1 MSSNK
6 YRASRLFEL
15 LINTIKLL
23 FNRMASWVE
32 TYAFSPNNLRTAM
45 FWLAAFV
52 TGLVSVGY
60 ASAFRWGET
69 YFYSVIEKNHFL
81 IWIFPPVCFFASWFL
96 IRKVSPEAGGSGI
109 PQVLAANDLTQ
120 KHHNVAVHRLLSLK
134 TGLVKI
140 ASSLIC
146 LLGGGAIGREGPTL
160 QISAAIFHF
169 FGRLTRRFN
178 TSQNLRPWIVTGA
191 AAGLASAFN
200 TPLGGIVYAIEEL
213 GMANFERLK
222 IPLFAAIIVAGLVSQ
237 WLLGSYLY
245 LGFPKLLSPDLSF
258 LPLAVLIGVA
268 GGLLG
273 AIFAKIL
280 VYSVQKLKSIKRVS
294 VAAGFALGSGLLMAL
309 LIFLDHRAAGT
320 GRDVIADLLF
330 NGQTASPGLFLVRFA
345 STVVSYLSGAAAG
358 IFAPSLAIG
367 ATLGSIVANW
377 VDSPHANLMVLLGM
391 IAFLTGVTRTP
402 FTAFV
407 LVLEMTDRHSAIF
420 PMMLAAMAAS
430 SSAFLIDKRSFYEI
444 MRQRLV
450 SEAMESDAPP
460 QKNAVSKA
468 QKPKH
473 DDHNK
478 DQSSIENP
486 ESHLSH

>member
-1 MSSNK
+1 M
-6 YRASRLFEL
+6 
-15 LINTIKLL
+15 
-23 FNRMASWVE
+23 
-32 TYAFSPNNLRTAM
+32 
-45 FWLAAFV
+45 
-52 TGLVSVGY
+52 
-60 ASAFRWGET
+60 
-69 YFYSVIEKNHFL
+69 
-81 IWIFPPVCFFASWFL
+81 
-96 IRKVSPEAGGSGI
+96 
-109 PQVLAANDLTQ
+109 
-120 KHHNVAVHRLLSLK
+120 
-134 TGLVKI
+134 
-140 ASSLIC
+140 
-146 LLGGGAIGREGPTL
+146 
-160 QISAAIFHF
+160 
-169 FGRLTRRFN
+169 
-178 TSQNLRPWIVTGA
+178 
-191 AAGLASAFN
+191 
-200 TPLGGIVYAIEEL
+200 
-213 GMANFERLK
+213 
-222 IPLFAAIIVAGLVSQ
+222 
-237 WLLGSYLY
+237 
-245 LGFPKLLSPDLSF
+245 
-258 LPLAVLIGVA
+258 
-268 GGLLG
+268 
-273 AIFAKIL
+273 
-280 VYSVQKLKSIKRVS
+280 
-294 VAAGFALGSGLLMAL
+294 
-309 LIFLDHRAAGT
+309 
-320 GRDVIADLLF
+320 
-330 NGQTASPGLFLVRFA
+330 FLVRFA